1 MKKKSFLLYILLIF
15 TLFFSFTVDVFAKEE
30 EDYIRSCKIGAVDTR
45 SIGTSGIEGI
55 EYYIVENYSPNTLVI
70 YKMNDNNKTTINI
83 KQGQKTYVAGRDFTD
98 YTGFLNSI
106 SFDYSFKVVS
116 DGIHDGYL
124 TECPK
129 EVKVK
134 EDSDYKT
141 SLTFSMEHNFLKQV
155 EGSNGRIIDY
165 DIEDN
170 LKNAVDGKIDKE
182 PSPAV
187 PVDHIDVCSFVL
199 PVLNWVKI
207 LVPILIILLSSMDF
221 FKAVFANEDD
231 AMKKAYGK
239 LIKRLMIAVVI
250 FLIPSLLE
258 WLITRVF
265 PEIFGKDKWF
275 LEWCPGIK

>member
-98 YTGFLNSI
+98 YTGFLNSV
-106 SFDYSFKVVS
+106 SFDYNFKIVS

-155 EGSNGRIIDY
+155 EGSDNKTTDY

-170 LKNAVDGKIDKE
+170 LKNAVNEKIDKE
-182 PSPAV
+182 PAHTSL
-187 PVDHIDVCSFVL
+187 DVCGLVL

-207 LVPILIILLSSMDF
+207 LVPVLIILLSSMDF

-258 WLITRVF
+258 WLIKSVL
-265 PEIFGKDKWF
+265 PEIFDNWF
-275 LEWCPGIK
+275 LDWCPSLK

>member
-15 TLFFSFTVDVFAKEE
+15 SLFFSFTVDVFAKEE

-98 YTGFLNSI
+98 YTGFLNSV
-106 SFDYSFKVVS
+106 SFDYNFKIVS

-124 TECPK
+124 TERPK

-155 EGSNGRIIDY
+155 EGSDNKTTDY

-170 LKNAVDGKIDKE
+170 LKNAVNEKIDKE
-182 PSPAV
+182 PAPTSL
-187 PVDHIDVCSFVL
+187 DVCSLVL

-207 LVPILIILLSSMDF
+207 LVPVLIILLSSMDF

-258 WLITRVF
+258 WLIKSVL
-265 PEIFGKDKWF
+265 PEIFDNWF
-275 LEWCPGIK
+275 LDWCPSLK